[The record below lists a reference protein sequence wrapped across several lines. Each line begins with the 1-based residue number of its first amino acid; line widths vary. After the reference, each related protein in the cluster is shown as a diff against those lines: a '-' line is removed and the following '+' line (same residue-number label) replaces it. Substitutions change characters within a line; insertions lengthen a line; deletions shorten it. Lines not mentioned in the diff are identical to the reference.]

1 MVGGMAQRV
10 KNLERAKRK
19 EETALQNTMTGNYWA
34 GGQGYGA
41 GVSSLLYEDGA
52 KGGAKR
58 QNHDNFNYGHG
69 RKNPNIAK
77 RKRK

>member
-1 MVGGMAQRV
+1 MA
-10 KNLERAKRK
+10 
-19 EETALQNTMTGNYWA
+19 GNYWQ

-41 GVSSLLYEDGA
+41 GVSSLLYENGA

-58 QNHDNFNYGHG
+58 HNNQNFEYGHG

-77 RKRK
+77 RKKKWSLLTAYYVWLLFW

>member
-1 MVGGMAQRV
+1 MIGQTAMFV
-10 KNLERAKRK
+10 KNNTVAKKK
-19 EETALQNTMTGNYWA
+19 EEQALKNTLAGNYWA
-34 GGQGYGA
+34 GGQGYGQ

-58 QNHDNFNYGHG
+58 GNAHNFEYGHG
-69 RKNPNIAK
+69 RRNPNIAK